1 MLLVYNSQTFE
12 YRQIEASD
20 YSLYRENAN
29 YLLSLISDWANISL
43 SEITYEE
50 VIDFFIEKFDIE
62 IVYFD
67 KKEDWFYNH
76 SPYVHE
82 HQIEVTK
89 TFVKRV
95 SGFTI
100 TNGKTFKIFLQN
112 FTNRQRII
120 YTLLHELVHIFFHCT
135 NDNYMQIF
143 ASMEVDGHYP
153 KEIIPF
159 EDEAN
164 VIASFLYLN
173 ETKLIEYLDEGCSFD
188 MILSR
193 HNISRRALHN
203 RLNNYLIYSLELN
216 PQVALNNFLLPYK
229 KEVFGS
235 EAIDRIQFVR
245 AYPKKILQFIRTEV
259 P

>member
-1 MLLVYNSQTFE
+1 MYNSQTFE
-12 YRQIEASD
+12 YRQIDSSD
-20 YSLYRENAN
+20 FSLYRENAN
-29 YLLSLISDWANISL
+29 YLLGLISDWANVSL

-50 VIDFFIEKFDIE
+50 VIDFFIQKFDIE

-67 KKEDWFYNH
+67 KKEDWFCDH
-76 SPYVHE
+76 FPYVYK

-89 TFVKRV
+89 TFAKRV
-95 SGFTI
+95 SGFTVASG
-100 TNGKTFKIFLQN
+100 NNFKIFLQN

-120 YTLLHELVHIFFHCT
+120 YTLLHELVHIYFHCT
-135 NDNYMQIF
+135 NKNYMQIF
-143 ASMEVDGHYP
+143 ASMEVDEHYP

-173 ETKLIEYLDEGCSFD
+173 ETKLIEYLEEGCSFD
-188 MILSR
+188 LILSR

-203 RLNNYLIYSLELN
+203 RLNNYLVYTLELN
-216 PQVALNNFLLPYK
+216 PQVALNNYLLPYK
-229 KEVFGS
+229 REVFGS
-235 EAIDRIQFVR
+235 EAIDRIQFVM
-245 AYPKKILQFIRTEV
+245 AWPKKFLQFIRTEV

>member
-1 MLLVYNSQTFE
+1 MYNCQTFE
-12 YRQIEASD
+12 YRQIDSSD

-29 YLLSLISDWANISL
+29 YLLDLISDWANIPL
-43 SEITYEE
+43 SEITYNE

-67 KKEDWFYNH
+67 KKEEWLRNQP
-76 SPYVHE
+76 SYVFE
-82 HQIEVTK
+82 QQIEVAP
-89 TFVKRV
+89 TFAKRV
-95 SGFTI
+95 SGFTA
-100 TNGKTFKIFLQN
+100 TDGNRFKIFLQKY
-112 FTNRQRII
+112 TKEQRII
-120 YTLLHELVHIFFHCT
+120 YTLLHELVHIYFHCT
-135 NDNYMQIF
+135 NTNYMQIF
-143 ASMEVDGHYP
+143 ASIEVDEHYP
-153 KEIIPF
+153 EAILPF

-173 ETKLIEYLDEGCSFD
+173 ETKLIEYLEEGCSFD

-235 EAIDRIQFVR
+235 EAIDRIQFVM